1 MMERRLQSA
10 SLIREVRSLLGK
22 EIYREDT
29 EAAKRRKGRESFGGR
44 GQIFNEIG
52 RDGALTL
59 VGISV
64 SSVSWF
70 PRLKRFSRKKAQRT
84 QKAEEGF

>member
-1 MMERRLQSA
+1 MVSSASWFLGERRFTAKVQRPLRGAKEERVS
-10 SLIREVRSLLGK
+10 EV
-22 EIYREDT
+22 
-29 EAAKRRKGRESFGGR
+29 GGR
-44 GQIFNEIG
+44 IFNEIG